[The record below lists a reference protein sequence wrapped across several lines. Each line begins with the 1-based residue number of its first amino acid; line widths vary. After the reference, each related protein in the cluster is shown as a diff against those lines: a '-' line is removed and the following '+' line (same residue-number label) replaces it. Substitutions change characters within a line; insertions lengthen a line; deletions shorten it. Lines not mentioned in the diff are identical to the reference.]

1 MNTRMLDDA
10 EPVSRHAAIDL
21 ARRARAGDTAA
32 MQALVV
38 SNLRYARKI
47 AARWARHATAA
58 GLDID
63 DLTSIAVEGMIHATT
78 LFDPDRG
85 TSFLTYA
92 TPWMVQRIQ
101 HAIGNG
107 AGPLRCPRNRPRS
120 DWARGVSLAQPVGRD
135 DDGDCATLG
144 DVLADTNAPCP
155 VAGALAATD
164 VDRVW
169 AALSLL
175 SARDQHLLR
184 LRFGLREDGA
194 GMPAMLE
201 ELGTIFRVSRERARQ
216 LERRALARLRRRLV
230 RVGLP
235 GGPNG

>member
-1 MNTRMLDDA
+1 MLDEA

-21 ARRARAGDTAA
+21 ARRAKAGDTEA

-47 AARWARHATAA
+47 AARWLRHAAAA
-58 GLDID
+58 GLDVD

-120 DWARGVSLAQPVGRD
+120 DWARGVSLSTPVGRD
-135 DDGDCATLG
+135 DDAGDCSTLG
-144 DVLADTNAPCP
+144 DLLADQNAPCP

-164 VDRVW
+164 ADRVG
-169 AALSLL
+169 AALAML

-184 LRFGLREDGA
+184 LRFGIREDGA
-194 GMPAMLE
+194 AGMPCMLE
-201 ELGTIFRVSRERARQ
+201 ELGLLFRVSRERARQ

-235 GGPNG
+235 GPHG